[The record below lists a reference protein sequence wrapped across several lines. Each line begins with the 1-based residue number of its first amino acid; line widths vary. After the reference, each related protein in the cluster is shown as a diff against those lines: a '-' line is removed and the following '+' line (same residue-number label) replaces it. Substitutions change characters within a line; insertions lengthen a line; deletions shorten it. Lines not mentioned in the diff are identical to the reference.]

1 MNRNQRH
8 MERLHRRRKRRIILS
23 VILGLMVITTCTLA
37 AVSYFSTDVYKDEKE
52 FEEYAREEL
61 NKSDQF
67 IMEGQTKVDYQ
78 YGDPISY
85 VVEYSV
91 CDDKDIAAFRDS
103 RVEEIKARY
112 KETKDAEEAA
122 RAKESGKDE
131 DYRPL
136 EHALIVKAGVYQS
149 ERGVESL
156 VIMETDNGEKN
167 KEMAR
172 DGASIHTYQFL
183 KGTGKVMVPRQ
194 IFNDSYR
201 EICSQYFADYFRKN
215 YEKEELADD
224 WEKYVA
230 ADENNFNKFAL
241 SDRGITF
248 FFDEGTILKK
258 SGGIVAAGM
267 SLSDMGAGLREKP
280 LERYID
286 PSRPMVALTYD
297 DGPGGTAEARILACL
312 KRYGEVATFFYLGNR
327 VAGDSVNVKTAYDMG
342 CEIGNHT
349 WNHPK
354 LTKLK
359 PEELVKQFAD
369 TNAAI
374 KAVTGADPTVFRPSY
389 GITDENI
396 NRTSAMPVIMWTV
409 DTMDWKDRD
418 GKKVLASVS
427 KEGDLDG
434 KIILMHSIYES
445 TADATELLIPY
456 LREKG
461 YQLVTVSELIRYKTG
476 GEPQPGYI
484 YRNF

>member
-183 KGTGKVMVPRQ
+183 KGTEGHG
-194 IFNDSYR
+194 
-201 EICSQYFADYFRKN
+201 
-215 YEKEELADD
+215 
-224 WEKYVA
+224 A
-230 ADENNFNKFAL
+230 APDF
-241 SDRGITF
+241 
-248 FFDEGTILKK
+248 
-258 SGGIVAAGM
+258 
-267 SLSDMGAGLREKP
+267 
-280 LERYID
+280 
-286 PSRPMVALTYD
+286 
-297 DGPGGTAEARILACL
+297 
-312 KRYGEVATFFYLGNR
+312 
-327 VAGDSVNVKTAYDMG
+327 
-342 CEIGNHT
+342 
-349 WNHPK
+349 
-354 LTKLK
+354 
-359 PEELVKQFAD
+359 Q
-369 TNAAI
+369 
-374 KAVTGADPTVFRPSY
+374 
-389 GITDENI
+389 
-396 NRTSAMPVIMWTV
+396 
-409 DTMDWKDRD
+409 
-418 GKKVLASVS
+418 
-427 KEGDLDG
+427 
-434 KIILMHSIYES
+434 
-445 TADATELLIPY
+445 
-456 LREKG
+456 
-461 YQLVTVSELIRYKTG
+461 
-476 GEPQPGYI
+476 
-484 YRNF
+484 

>member
-1 MNRNQRH
+1 
-8 MERLHRRRKRRIILS
+8 
-23 VILGLMVITTCTLA
+23 MVVTTCTLA
-37 AVSYFSTDVYKDEKE
+37 AISYFSTDVYQDEDE

-67 IMEGQTKVDYQ
+67 VMEGQTEIDYQ
-78 YGDPISY
+78 YGKPISY
-85 VVEYSV
+85 VVEYGV
-91 CDDKDIAAFRDS
+91 CDDESVAAFRDS
-103 RVEEIKARY
+103 RIAEIKAKY
-112 KETKDAEEAA
+112 KETKDTEEAA
-122 RAKESGKDE
+122 RAEKAGKDE
-131 DYRPL
+131 KYRPL
-136 EHALIVKAGVYQS
+136 EHALIMKAGVYKADS
-149 ERGVESL
+149 GVESL
-156 VIMETDNGEKN
+156 VIMETDNGEKG
-167 KEMAR
+167 KEMMR
-172 DGASIHTYQFL
+172 DGAAVYTYQFL
-183 KGTGKVMVPRQ
+183 AGTGKVMEPHQ
-194 IFNDSYR
+194 IFADGYK
-201 EICSQYFADYFRKN
+201 EICSQYFTDYFRKA
-215 YEKEELADD
+215 YKKDELKDD

-241 SDRGITF
+241 SDRGVTF

-267 SLSDMGAGLREKP
+267 SLADMGKGLREKP

-286 PSRPMVALTYD
+286 PAKPMVALTYD
-297 DGPGGTAEARILACL
+297 DGPGGKAEARILGCL
-312 KRYGEVATFFYLGNR
+312 KKYGEVATFFYLGNR
-327 VAGDSVNVKTAYDMG
+327 VAGDSGNVKTAYDMG

-359 PEELVKQFAD
+359 PDELAKQFSD

-374 KAVTGADPTVFRPSY
+374 KAVTGSDPTVFRPSY
-389 GITDENI
+389 GITNESI
-396 NRTSAMPVIMWTV
+396 NKTSAMPVIMWTV

-418 GKKVLASVS
+418 GKKAFETVS
-427 KEGDLDG
+427 KEENLDG

-476 GEPQPGYI
+476 SEPQPGQV
-484 YRNF
+484 YREF